1 MTGSL
6 EALVG
11 ATALLVVSHVVLSAM
26 PGRPPLGARLGPWP
40 FRVVY
45 STVAFALLGWMI
57 AAFAAAPRLDL
68 WQPPAILRLAA
79 AGLVLVAFFFVVAG
93 MTTRNPTAVGQEKA
107 IDKPPLGIIAVT
119 RHPAMWGILLWGIAH
134 LLANGDAR
142 GRSCSPAWSCSR
154 WRGWGTWT
162 PARRSIGSGPG
173 TFAAATSTWPFAA
186 VAQGRARIVLGN
198 RMGTG
203 RDLVLYAGFST
214 AIAFCSAS
222 LRSGILRLAAP
233 RARAGNNLN
242 LAPHPTRA
250 WAGACLI
257 DGLG

>member
-1 MTGSL
+1 MTGSF

-11 ATALLVVSHVVLSAM
+11 ATALFVVSHVVLSAM
-26 PGRPPLGARLGPWP
+26 PVRTPLVARLGPWP

-142 GRSCSPAWSCSR
+142 GAVVFAGMVVLAVAGMGHMDARKKVESGPAWN
-154 WRGWGTWT
+154 
-162 PARRSIGSGPG
+162 A
-173 TFAAATSTWPFAA
+173 FAAATSTWPFAA
-186 VAQGRARIVLGN
+186 VAQGRARIDFSEIGW
-198 RMGTG
+198 G
-203 RDLVLYAGFST
+203 RVALTLVLYAGFLYGHRLLFGV
-214 AIAFCSAS
+214 APVPGFSA
-222 LRSGILRLAAP
+222 
-233 RARAGNNLN
+233 
-242 LAPHPTRA
+242 
-250 WAGACLI
+250 
-257 DGLG
+257 